1 MTTQEHKEQ
10 KLKELASLPIEEGF
24 EIPDGLLIPFGQ
36 GVLLRRVAQ
45 KERYSD
51 GGILL
56 LGDGDIKKSLH
67 GIVVGIGP
75 MVDLDQYPL
84 RLGMKVEFGVGL
96 PDNTVHKGETYLC
109 VDAYHIKCAVP
120 EGNYK
125 HPYYPTNRDKRR
137 AENIENTERASKIF
151 DAKIDEIQN
160 S

>member
-10 KLKELASLPIEEGF
+10 KLKELANLPIEEGF

-36 GVLLRRVAQ
+36 NLLIKRVAQ

-51 GGILL
+51 GGVLL
-56 LGDGDIKKSLH
+56 LGDQDIKQSLH
-67 GIVVGIGP
+67 GLIVGIGP
-75 MVDLDQYPL
+75 MVDLENYPVK
-84 RLGMKVEFGVGL
+84 LGMKVEFGVGL
-96 PDNTVHKGETYLC
+96 HDNTVHKGDSYLC
-109 VDAYHIKCAVP
+109 IDAFHVKCAVP

-125 HPYYPTNRDKRR
+125 NPYYPTNRELRR
-137 AENIENTERASKIF
+137 EVMIENTIRASKIA